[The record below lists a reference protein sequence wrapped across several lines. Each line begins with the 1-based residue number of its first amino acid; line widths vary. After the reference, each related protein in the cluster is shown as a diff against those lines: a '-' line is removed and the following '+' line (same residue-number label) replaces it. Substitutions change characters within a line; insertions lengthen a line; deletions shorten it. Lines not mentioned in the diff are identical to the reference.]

1 MQTVTCPK
9 CQHAI
14 LPSARFCSYCGLE
27 LGATAGETTVD
38 PSRLRKHCDGCRTVN
53 DTEFRFCYNCGLA
66 LPDRV
71 FVVSQLV
78 GDPAGFWI
86 RAAAYV
92 IDIVLVVIAGTLMTM
107 LLMGADVEE
116 ALTGSTEIGAISS
129 ILSEAIAAAYYTVA
143 TGRWGR
149 TLGKLALGLR
159 VVRSDGSSLTYLRAF
174 ARYWAYYLSFI
185 PLGLG
190 VIAIALS
197 PQKRAWHDLV
207 ADTRVLREKG

>member
-1 MQTVTCPK
+1 
-9 CQHAI
+9 
-14 LPSARFCSYCGLE
+14 

-38 PSRLRKHCDGCRTVN
+38 PSRLRKRCDGCGTVN

-71 FVVSQLV
+71 FVASQLV

-86 RAAAYV
+86 RAVAFL
-92 IDIVLVVIAGTLMTM
+92 IDGVLVVISGTLMTM
-107 LLMGADVEE
+107 LLTGADAGE
-116 ALTGSTEIGAISS
+116 ALTGSAEAGIIGS
-129 ILSEAIAAAYYTVA
+129 ILSEAVAAAYYTVA
-143 TGRWGR
+143 VGRWGR
-149 TLGKLALGLR
+149 TLGKLVVGLR

-207 ADTRVLREKG
+207 ADTRVLKEVNR

>member
-1 MQTVTCPK
+1 MQTVACPN
-9 CQHAI
+9 CQHANW
-14 LPSARFCSYCGLE
+14 PSARFCSSCGLE

-38 PSRLRKHCDGCRTVN
+38 PSRFRKRCDGCGTVS

-66 LPDRV
+66 LADRV
-71 FVVSQLV
+71 FAAAQLV

-86 RAAAYV
+86 RTAAYL
-92 IDIVLVVIAGTLMTM
+92 IDLALLVVAGTLTTM
-107 LLMGADVEE
+107 LLTGADVEE
-116 ALTGSTEIGAISS
+116 ALAGSTESGIIGS
-129 ILSEAIAAAYYTVA
+129 ILFEAVAVVYYTVGV
-143 TGRWGR
+143 GRWGR
-149 TLGKLALGLR
+149 TLGKLVVGLR

-174 ARYWAYYLSFI
+174 ARYWTYYLSFI

-207 ADTRVLREKG
+207 VDTRVLREKS